1 MKAWKRVFSCHLLT
15 FLLTLRLTAFVMR
28 VFCKAQQF
36 TGVNI
41 DEDLVCE
48 SVSWLIENQR
58 GDGALPEVYRVIHG
72 EMVVR
77 KGTYELILLLPV
89 KSLNALYLSLCNS
102 INYTSIHNI
111 VAFASFTLGI

>member
-1 MKAWKRVFSCHLLT
+1 
-15 FLLTLRLTAFVMR
+15 MR

-36 TGVNI
+36 NGVNI

-89 KSLNALYLSLCNS
+89 KRLNAFYLSLCNS

>member
-1 MKAWKRVFSCHLLT
+1 
-15 FLLTLRLTAFVMR
+15 MR

-36 TGVNI
+36 TGVDI

-58 GDGALPEVYRVIHG
+58 GDGALPEVFMVIHE

-77 KGTYELILLLPV
+77 KGTYELILVLPV
-89 KSLNALYLSLCNS
+89 IFFNALYLSLCNS

-111 VAFASFTLGI
+111 VVFASFLSVFFRQTKSMQLLSVYISESNFKMIW

>member
-1 MKAWKRVFSCHLLT
+1 MVFFYSIRVLICEGLERGFSCHLLT

-41 DEDLVCE
+41 DEDQVCE

-77 KGTYELILLLPV
+77 KGTYELILVLPV
-89 KSLNALYLSLCNS
+89 ILLNALYLSLCN
-102 INYTSIHNI
+102 
-111 VAFASFTLGI
+111 